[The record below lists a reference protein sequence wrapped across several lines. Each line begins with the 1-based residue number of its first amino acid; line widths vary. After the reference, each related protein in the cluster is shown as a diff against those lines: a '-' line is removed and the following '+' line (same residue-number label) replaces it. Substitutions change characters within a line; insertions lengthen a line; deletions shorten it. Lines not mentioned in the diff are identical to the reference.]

1 MFAASF
7 LASSNLGER
16 LCDSWVQT
24 RGYEAKQNFEK
35 NKIAVEING
44 EIIPKKDYETVQ
56 IKENDVI
63 EVVSFV
69 GGG

>member
-1 MFAASF
+1 MICLNGNQVSDCEGLSLEDFI
-7 LASSNLGER
+7 
-16 LCDSWVQT
+16 
-24 RGYEAKQNFEK
+24 AKQNFEK
-35 NKIAVEING
+35 NKITVEING